1 MTGPDRPWQR
11 LHAAI
16 TAWMATVKDRHG
28 DLLRVDPGY
37 GRDLA
42 AGIAAIA
49 KVLVAHP
56 AVTAAIA
63 ALASQLLKAPAR
75 TRPLPPAS
83 RSQRSPR
90 LWDRDD
96 WEADDDQHWDDQR
109 WDDE

>member
-1 MTGPDRPWQR
+1 MTAPDRPWQR

-16 TAWMATVKDRHG
+16 AAWIATVKDRHG
-28 DLLRVDPGY
+28 DLIRVDPGY

-42 AGIAAIA
+42 AGIAAVA

-56 AVTAAIA
+56 AVTAAVA
-63 ALASQLLKAPAR
+63 TLASQLLKAPAR
-75 TRPLPPAS
+75 GRTLPRAP
-83 RSQRSPR
+83 RSPR

-109 WDDE
+109 WADE

>member
-16 TAWMATVKDRHG
+16 NAWMATVKDRHG
-28 DLLRVDPGY
+28 ELLRVDHSY

-42 AGIAAIA
+42 AGVAAIA

-63 ALASQLLKAPAR
+63 TLASQLLKAPAR
-75 TRPLPPAS
+75 SKPLPPAS
-83 RSQRSPR
+83 RSPR
-90 LWDRDD
+90 LWDRDGWD
-96 WEADDDQHWDDQR
+96 TDDQR
-109 WDDE
+109 WDDQHWEL